1 MRVTVPATLSLI
13 EPRQSTTLP
22 AVINLIKPEITVGRR
37 ETCDVVLVDNKLLPN
52 MISRVH
58 ANLVSV
64 KCSAN
69 GDMAWKVIDK
79 GSTNGVFTSEQV
91 ESARANFEKWRYC
104 IFWWWK

>member
-37 ETCDVVLVDNKLLPN
+37 KTCDVVLVDNKLLPN

-69 GDMAWKVIDK
+69 GDMA
-79 GSTNGVFTSEQV
+79 
-91 ESARANFEKWRYC
+91 
-104 IFWWWK
+104 